1 MAKRN
6 ADRARSCTE
15 QRRKEEIAVGEVQ
28 RVTSRPHGW
37 VRRALRSQDCCSAA
51 RLSPLLLRK
60 SGILKNGIFSKGSSS
75 AGKPEPKVDLSSG
88 EQPACRA
95 PLRLRCRG
103 PLWTAGARV
112 PAWVLPLA
120 WVSTWL
126 FTSHCCHITRCLQLI
141 LAAQRPS
148 LTSCPRI
155 PRCLPGLSFRFLPR
169 LLHQTF
175 WVNQIVLCWFM

>member
-60 SGILKNGIFSKGSSS
+60 LGILKNGIFSKGSSS

-88 EQPACRA
+88 EQPACQAPAPAEVPRA
-95 PLRLRCRG
+95 TVDGWGSCPGLG
-103 PLWTAGARV
+103 PASSLGLHLAIH
-112 PAWVLPLA
+112 LPLLPHHTMSA
-120 WVSTWL
+120 AHPGCPETKPDLLSTDPQMPSWPQ
-126 FTSHCCHITRCLQLI
+126 FSIPAKV
-141 LAAQRPS
+141 AAP
-148 LTSCPRI
+148 
-155 PRCLPGLSFRFLPR
+155 
-169 LLHQTF
+169 
-175 WVNQIVLCWFM
+175 NVLG